1 MAATV
6 RVLIADD
13 TGDFRMLLRMA
24 LQRDPLFEVVGE
36 AGDGSVAVQMAAE
49 VRPDLV
55 LLDLAMPVMDGLQAL
70 PLIKQR
76 APEAK
81 VVVLSAFEAESIYAE
96 TKSLGADAYLE
107 KGIQVP
113 ALLAELRAVLEQPER
128 SDGWGSATEE
138 AAAVASDTDGDGKT
152 LALELLSTAAHE
164 LRSPVTAIQGLAEV
178 VTEDFEKLDQATKEH
193 VLGGIKR
200 QSARL
205 VRVVEDLLTAA
216 RLESGG
222 VEVGVGPTD
231 VLSCVRLAQETLSLE
246 SETVEIQGGDG
257 VVALGDADRIVQILV
272 NYLSNAVRYGRPPF
286 RVAIEHSPAGDVAIA
301 VHDRGKGVP
310 DEFLP
315 RLFEKFSRASTR
327 GPGTG
332 LGLYIVKALAQA
344 QGGDVWYEASPDG
357 GACFGL
363 RLRTV

>member
-1 MAATV
+1 
-6 RVLIADD
+6 
-13 TGDFRMLLRMA
+13 MLLRMA

-36 AGDGSVAVQMAAE
+36 AGDGSVAVDMAAQ

-70 PLIKQR
+70 PLIKQQV
-76 APEAK
+76 PEAK
-81 VVVLSAFEAESIYAE
+81 VVVLSAFEADSIHAE
-96 TKSLGADAYLE
+96 AKSLGADAYLE

-113 ALLAELRAVLEQPER
+113 ALLAELRTVLERPER
-128 SDGWGSATEE
+128 SDGAATAEDAE
-138 AAAVASDTDGDGKT
+138 AAAAAVLVTNDTDGDGKT

-178 VTEDFEKLDQATKEH
+178 VTEDFDKLDQATKEH
-193 VLGGIKR
+193 VLSGIKR

-231 VLSCVRLAQETLSLE
+231 VLPCVRLAQETLSLG
-246 SETVEIQGGDG
+246 SETVEIEGGDG

-286 RVAIEHSPAGDVAIA
+286 RVAIEHSPGGDVAIA

-344 QGGDVWYEASPDG
+344 QGGDVWYEPSPGG